1 MTQPRITFTQLYEGS
16 TLADARLGQLIVG
29 RVNERGN
36 KGAWICWLPTPTGM
50 PHSSWREE
58 KSLLA
63 AKNALTAKVLDWLRL
78 AGVVE

>member
-29 RVNERGN
+29 RINERGN
-36 KGAWICWLPTPTGM
+36 KGAWICWLPTAGGA
-50 PHSSWREE
+50 SFINWREE
-58 KSLLA
+58 KSLQA